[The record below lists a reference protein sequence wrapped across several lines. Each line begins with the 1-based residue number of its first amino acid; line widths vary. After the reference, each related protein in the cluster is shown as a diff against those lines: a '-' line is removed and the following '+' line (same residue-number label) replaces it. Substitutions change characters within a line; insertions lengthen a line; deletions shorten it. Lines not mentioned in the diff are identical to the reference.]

1 MKVLIAGNFDVIH
14 PGHIY
19 FLTEASKLGNVTVVV
34 ARDET
39 IKKFKGRAPIF
50 NENERKLILENLKMV
65 EKVILGDQK
74 DFFAPVLNENPDIIF
89 LGPDQYS
96 SWIEERISK
105 SRLKTKIMRLDKRLP
120 YSSSELK
127 KRFLKVYTL
136 DSLKSDTER

>member
-1 MKVLIAGNFDVIH
+1 MKVLIAGNFDVVH

-19 FLTEASKLGNVTVVV
+19 FLKEASKLGKVTVII

-50 NENERKLILENLKMV
+50 NENERKFILESLKMV

-74 DFFAPVLNENPDIIF
+74 DFFAPVLEENPDIIF

-96 SWIEERISK
+96 SWIEQRISK
-105 SRLKTKIMRLDKRLP
+105 SGLTTKIMRLDKRLP

-127 KRFLKVYTL
+127 KRFLKVYAL
-136 DSLKSDTER
+136 DSLKSDTGI

>member
-19 FLTEASKLGNVTVVV
+19 FLTEASKLGDVTVVV

-50 NENERKLILENLKMV
+50 NENERKLILENLKMI

-74 DFFAPVLNENPDIIF
+74 DFFAPVIKENPDIIF

-105 SRLKTKIMRLDKRLP
+105 SGLNTKIMRLEKRLP

-127 KRFLKVYTL
+127 MRFLKVYTL
-136 DSLKSDTER
+136 DSTKGDPRI

>member
-19 FLTEASKLGNVTVVV
+19 FITEASKLGKVTVVV

-50 NENERKLILENLKMV
+50 DENERKLILENLKMV

-74 DFFAPVLNENPDIIF
+74 DFFAPVIKENPDIIF

-105 SRLKTKIMRLDKRLP
+105 SGLTTKIMRLDKRLP

-136 DSLKSDTER
+136 DSIK

>member
-19 FLTEASKLGNVTVVV
+19 FLTEASKLGDVTVVV

-65 EKVILGDQK
+65 KKAILGDQK
-74 DFFAPVLNENPDIIF
+74 DFFVPVLTENPDIIF

-105 SRLKTKIMRLDKRLP
+105 SGLNTKIMRLDKRLP

-136 DSLKSDTER
+136 DSIE

>member
-1 MKVLIAGNFDVIH
+1 LKVLIAGNFDVIH

-19 FLTEASKLGNVTVVV
+19 FLTEASKLGDVTVVV

-50 NENERKLILENLKMV
+50 NENERKLILENLKVV

-74 DFFAPVLNENPDIIF
+74 DFFAPVLKENPDIIF

-105 SRLKTKIMRLDKRLP
+105 SGLNTKIMRLDKRLP

-127 KRFLKVYTL
+127 MRFLKVYTL
-136 DSLKSDTER
+136 DSNKGDFKI

>member
-19 FLTEASKLGNVTVVV
+19 FLTEASKLGDVTVVV

-50 NENERKLILENLKMV
+50 NENERKLILENLKMI

-74 DFFAPVLNENPDIIF
+74 DFFAPVIKENPDIIF

-105 SRLKTKIMRLDKRLP
+105 SGLNTKIMRLNKRLP

-127 KRFLKVYTL
+127 MRFLKVYTL
-136 DSLKSDTER
+136 DSTKGDPRI

>member
-14 PGHIY
+14 PGHIH
-19 FLTEASKLGNVTVVV
+19 FLTEASKLGEVIVVV

-65 EKVILGDQK
+65 KKVILGDQK
-74 DFFAPVLNENPDIIF
+74 DFFTPVLLEKPDIIF

-105 SRLKTKIMRLDKRLP
+105 SELDTKIMRLDSRLP

-127 KRFLKVYTL
+127 RRFLKVYPI
-136 DSLKSDTER
+136 DSTKGT

>member
-19 FLTEASKLGNVTVVV
+19 FLTEASKLGDVTVVV
-34 ARDET
+34 ARDDT

-50 NENERKLILENLKMV
+50 NENERKLILEELKMV

>member
-1 MKVLIAGNFDVIH
+1 MKVLIAGNFDVVH

-19 FLTEASKLGNVTVVV
+19 FLTEASKLGQVIVVV

-50 NENERKLILENLKMV
+50 NENERKLILENFKMV
-65 EKVILGDQK
+65 GKVILGDQK
-74 DFFAPVLNENPDIIF
+74 DFFAPVLKENPDIIF

-96 SWIEERISK
+96 SWIEERIRK
-105 SRLKTKIMRLDKRLP
+105 SGLNIKIMRLDKRLP

-136 DSLKSDTER
+136 DSIKEDTGI

>member
-19 FLTEASKLGNVTVVV
+19 FLTEASKLGKVTVVV

-74 DFFAPVLNENPDIIF
+74 DFFAPVLAENPDIIF

-105 SRLKTKIMRLDKRLP
+105 SGLNIKIMRLDKRLP

-136 DSLKSDTER
+136 DSIK

>member
-50 NENERKLILENLKMV
+50 NENERKLILENLKMI

-96 SWIEERISK
+96 SWIEERINK
-105 SRLKTKIMRLDKRLP
+105 SGLNTKIMRLDKRLP

-127 KRFLKVYTL
+127 KRFLKVCTL

>member
-19 FLTEASKLGNVTVVV
+19 FLTEASKLGDVTVVV
-34 ARDET
+34 ARDDT

-65 EKVILGDQK
+65 ENVILGDQK
-74 DFFAPVLNENPDIIF
+74 DFFTPVLAENPDIIF

-105 SRLKTKIMRLDKRLP
+105 SGLNTKIMRLDKRLP

-136 DSLKSDTER
+136 DSIK

>member
-19 FLTEASKLGNVTVVV
+19 FLTEASKLGKVTVVV

-39 IKKFKGRAPIF
+39 IKKFKGRTPIF

-74 DFFAPVLNENPDIIF
+74 DFFTPVLAENPDIIF

-105 SRLKTKIMRLDKRLP
+105 SGLNTKIMRLDKRLP

-136 DSLKSDTER
+136 DSIK

>member
-19 FLTEASKLGNVTVVV
+19 FLTEASKLGDVTVVV

-74 DFFAPVLNENPDIIF
+74 DFFAPVLVENPDIIF

-105 SRLKTKIMRLDKRLP
+105 SGLNTKIMRLDKRLP

-136 DSLKSDTER
+136 DSIE

>member
-19 FLTEASKLGNVTVVV
+19 FLTEASKLGDVTVVV

-65 EKVILGDQK
+65 KKVILGDQK
-74 DFFAPVLNENPDIIF
+74 DFFAPVLTENPDIIF

-96 SWIEERISK
+96 SWIEERIGK
-105 SRLKTKIMRLDKRLP
+105 SGLNTKIMRLDKRLP

-136 DSLKSDTER
+136 DSIK

>member
-1 MKVLIAGNFDVIH
+1 LKVLIAGNFDVIH

-19 FLTEASKLGNVTVVV
+19 FLTEASKLGDVTVVV

-39 IKKFKGRAPIF
+39 IKKFKGRASIF

-74 DFFAPVLNENPDIIF
+74 DFFAPVLTENPDIIF

-105 SRLKTKIMRLDKRLP
+105 SGLNTKIMRLDKRLP

-136 DSLKSDTER
+136 DSIK

>member
-19 FLTEASKLGNVTVVV
+19 FLTEASKLGKVTVVV

-39 IKKFKGRAPIF
+39 IKKFKGRTPIF

-74 DFFAPVLNENPDIIF
+74 DFFTPVLAENPDIIF

-105 SRLKTKIMRLDKRLP
+105 SGLTTKIMRLDKRLP

-136 DSLKSDTER
+136 DSIK

>member
-19 FLTEASKLGNVTVVV
+19 FLTEASKLGDVTVVV

-50 NENERKLILENLKMV
+50 NENERKLILENLKMI

-74 DFFAPVLNENPDIIF
+74 DFFAPVIKENPDIIF

-105 SRLKTKIMRLDKRLP
+105 SGLNTKIMRLDKRLP

-127 KRFLKVYTL
+127 MRFLKVYTL
-136 DSLKSDTER
+136 DSTKGDPRI

>member
-1 MKVLIAGNFDVIH
+1 LKVLIAGNFDVIH

-19 FLTEASKLGNVTVVV
+19 FLTEASKLGDVTVVV

-65 EKVILGDQK
+65 KKAILGDQK
-74 DFFAPVLNENPDIIF
+74 DFFVPVLTENPDIIF

-105 SRLKTKIMRLDKRLP
+105 SGLNTKIMRLDKRLP

-136 DSLKSDTER
+136 DSIE

>member
-1 MKVLIAGNFDVIH
+1 LKVLIAGNFDVIH

-19 FLTEASKLGNVTVVV
+19 FLTEASKLGDVTVVV

-50 NENERKLILENLKMV
+50 NENERKLILENLKMI

-74 DFFAPVLNENPDIIF
+74 DFFAPVIKENPDIIF

-105 SRLKTKIMRLDKRLP
+105 SGLNTKIMRLDKRLP

-127 KRFLKVYTL
+127 MRFLKVYTL
-136 DSLKSDTER
+136 DSTRGDPRI

>member
-1 MKVLIAGNFDVIH
+1 LKVLIAGNFDVVH

-19 FLTEASKLGNVTVVV
+19 FLKEASKLGKVTVII

-50 NENERKLILENLKMV
+50 NENERKLILESLKMV

-74 DFFAPVLNENPDIIF
+74 DFFAPVLEENPDIIF

-96 SWIEERISK
+96 SWIEQRISK
-105 SRLKTKIMRLDKRLP
+105 SGLTTKIMRLDKRLP

-127 KRFLKVYTL
+127 KRFLKVYAL
-136 DSLKSDTER
+136 DSLKSDTGI

>member
-1 MKVLIAGNFDVIH
+1 M
-14 PGHIY
+14 
-19 FLTEASKLGNVTVVV
+19 

-65 EKVILGDQK
+65 KKAILGDQK
-74 DFFAPVLNENPDIIF
+74 DFFVPVLTENPDIIF

-105 SRLKTKIMRLDKRLP
+105 SGLNTKIMRLDKRLP

-136 DSLKSDTER
+136 DSIE

>member
-19 FLTEASKLGNVTVVV
+19 FLTEASKLGEVTVVV

-50 NENERKLILENLKMV
+50 NENERKLILENLKMIK
-65 EKVILGDQK
+65 KVILGDQK
-74 DFFAPVLNENPDIIF
+74 DFFTPVLLEKPDIIF

-96 SWIEERISK
+96 SWIEERINK
-105 SRLKTKIMRLDKRLP
+105 SGLDTKIMRLNNRLP

-127 KRFLKVYTL
+127 RRFLKVYPI
-136 DSLKSDTER
+136 DSTKET

>member
-1 MKVLIAGNFDVIH
+1 LKVLIAGNFDVIH

-19 FLTEASKLGNVTVVV
+19 FLTEASKLGDVTVVV
-34 ARDET
+34 ARDDT

-65 EKVILGDQK
+65 ENVILGDQK
-74 DFFAPVLNENPDIIF
+74 DFFTPVLAENPDIIF

-105 SRLKTKIMRLDKRLP
+105 SGLNTKIMRLDKRLP

-136 DSLKSDTER
+136 DSIK

>member
-50 NENERKLILENLKMV
+50 NENERKLILENLKMI

-74 DFFAPVLNENPDIIF
+74 DFFAPVIKENPDIIF

-105 SRLKTKIMRLDKRLP
+105 SGLNTKIMRLDKRLP

-127 KRFLKVYTL
+127 MRFLKVYTL
-136 DSLKSDTER
+136 DSTRGDPRI

>member
-39 IKKFKGRAPIF
+39 IKKFKGRVPIF

>member
-19 FLTEASKLGNVTVVV
+19 FLTEASKLGKVTVVV

-39 IKKFKGRAPIF
+39 IKKFKGRTPIF

-74 DFFAPVLNENPDIIF
+74 DFFAPVLAENPDIIF

-96 SWIEERISK
+96 SWIEERINK
-105 SRLKTKIMRLDKRLP
+105 SGLNTKIMRLDKRLP

-136 DSLKSDTER
+136 DSIK

>member
-19 FLTEASKLGNVTVVV
+19 FLTEASKLGDVTVVV

-39 IKKFKGRAPIF
+39 IKKFKGRTPIF

-65 EKVILGDQK
+65 KKVILGDQK
-74 DFFAPVLNENPDIIF
+74 DFFAPVLTENPDIIF

-105 SRLKTKIMRLDKRLP
+105 SGLNTKIMRLDKRLP

-136 DSLKSDTER
+136 DSIK

>member
-19 FLTEASKLGNVTVVV
+19 FITEASKLGKVTVVV

-50 NENERKLILENLKMV
+50 DENERKLILENLKMV

-74 DFFAPVLNENPDIIF
+74 DFFAPVIKENPDIIF

-105 SRLKTKIMRLDKRLP
+105 SGLNTKIMRLDKRLP

-136 DSLKSDTER
+136 DSIK

>member
-1 MKVLIAGNFDVIH
+1 LKVLIAGNFDVIH

-19 FLTEASKLGNVTVVV
+19 FITEASKLGKVTVVV

-50 NENERKLILENLKMV
+50 DENERKLILENLKMV

-74 DFFAPVLNENPDIIF
+74 DFFAPVINENPDIIF

-105 SRLKTKIMRLDKRLP
+105 SGLNTKIMRLDKRLP

-136 DSLKSDTER
+136 DSIK

>member
-14 PGHIY
+14 PGHIH
-19 FLTEASKLGNVTVVV
+19 FLTEASKLGEVIVVV

-65 EKVILGDQK
+65 KKVILGDQK
-74 DFFAPVLNENPDIIF
+74 DFFTPVLLEKPDIIF

-105 SRLKTKIMRLDKRLP
+105 SGLDTKIMRLDSRLP

-127 KRFLKVYTL
+127 RRFLKVYPI
-136 DSLKSDTER
+136 DSTKGT

>member
-19 FLTEASKLGNVTVVV
+19 FLTEASKLGDVTVVV

-74 DFFAPVLNENPDIIF
+74 DFFAPVLVENPDIIF

-105 SRLKTKIMRLDKRLP
+105 SGLNTKIMRLDKRLP

-136 DSLKSDTER
+136 DSIK

>member
-1 MKVLIAGNFDVIH
+1 MKVLIAGNFDVVH

-19 FLTEASKLGNVTVVV
+19 FLKEASKLGKVTVII

-50 NENERKLILENLKMV
+50 NENERKLILESLKMV

-74 DFFAPVLNENPDIIF
+74 DFFAPVLEENPDIIF

-96 SWIEERISK
+96 SWIEQRISK
-105 SRLKTKIMRLDKRLP
+105 SGLTTKIMRLDKRLP

-127 KRFLKVYTL
+127 KRFLKVYAL
-136 DSLKSDTER
+136 DSLKSDTGI

>member
-1 MKVLIAGNFDVIH
+1 LKVLIAGNFDVVH

-19 FLTEASKLGNVTVVV
+19 FLTEASKLGDVTVVV

-65 EKVILGDQK
+65 KKAILGDQK
-74 DFFAPVLNENPDIIF
+74 DFFVPVLTENPDIIF

-105 SRLKTKIMRLDKRLP
+105 SGLNTKIMRLDKRLP

-136 DSLKSDTER
+136 DSIE

>member
-1 MKVLIAGNFDVIH
+1 LKVLIAGNFDVIH

-19 FLTEASKLGNVTVVV
+19 FLTEASKLGKVTVVV

-39 IKKFKGRAPIF
+39 IKKFKGRTPIF

-74 DFFAPVLNENPDIIF
+74 DFFTPVLAENPDIIF

-105 SRLKTKIMRLDKRLP
+105 SGLNTKIMRLDKRLP

-136 DSLKSDTER
+136 DSIK